1 MQRKCKK
8 NATKFANQAHKAYKN
23 DFFGTEADSEQR
35 LVEVPKGDGSTPS
48 CPILQR
54 KRESTPESKSVV
66 RTENN
71 YQIHT

>member
-1 MQRKCKK
+1 
-8 NATKFANQAHKAYKN
+8 
-23 DFFGTEADSEQR
+23 
-35 LVEVPKGDGSTPS
+35 
-48 CPILQR
+48 LQR